1 MQLENFFNSISF
13 ISIKLLPLL
22 GIILLVYLIIMVKN
36 LIVTLKT
43 ANKTLEEVNI
53 QIRKLDVPLNT
64 VSEISKSIDSV
75 HELTKESVKSISV
88 NIYQALNTIKEQIQ
102 RILKK
107 ENNVENV
114 VNEMNQ
120 FVNKASNL
128 VNDLKNTP
136 ELIEKIDAGVETIKE
151 ISKKIANGIEDGVNN
166 ILENENVAKTIDTVS
181 DKVVEVLKDEKVQ
194 NGLKVTKKGILDVAT
209 KAYEGLKNIL
219 GDDEDQNN

>member
-64 VSEISKSIDSV
+64 VSEISKSIDNV

-114 VNEMNQ
+114 VNESIQ
-120 FVNKASNL
+120 
-128 VNDLKNTP
+128 
-136 ELIEKIDAGVETIKE
+136 E
-151 ISKKIANGIEDGVNN
+151 
-166 ILENENVAKTIDTVS
+166 EN
-181 DKVVEVLKDEKVQ
+181 
-194 NGLKVTKKGILDVAT
+194 
-209 KAYEGLKNIL
+209 
-219 GDDEDQNN
+219 

>member
-75 HELTKESVKSISV
+75 HELTKESV
-88 NIYQALNTIKEQIQ
+88 
-102 RILKK
+102 
-107 ENNVENV
+107 
-114 VNEMNQ
+114 
-120 FVNKASNL
+120 
-128 VNDLKNTP
+128 
-136 ELIEKIDAGVETIKE
+136 
-151 ISKKIANGIEDGVNN
+151 
-166 ILENENVAKTIDTVS
+166 
-181 DKVVEVLKDEKVQ
+181 
-194 NGLKVTKKGILDVAT
+194 
-209 KAYEGLKNIL
+209 
-219 GDDEDQNN
+219 

>member
-114 VNEMNQ
+114 VNESIQ
-120 FVNKASNL
+120 
-128 VNDLKNTP
+128 
-136 ELIEKIDAGVETIKE
+136 E
-151 ISKKIANGIEDGVNN
+151 
-166 ILENENVAKTIDTVS
+166 EN
-181 DKVVEVLKDEKVQ
+181 
-194 NGLKVTKKGILDVAT
+194 
-209 KAYEGLKNIL
+209 
-219 GDDEDQNN
+219 

>member
-22 GIILLVYLIIMVKN
+22 GIILLVYLSIMVKN

-114 VNEMNQ
+114 VNESIQ
-120 FVNKASNL
+120 
-128 VNDLKNTP
+128 
-136 ELIEKIDAGVETIKE
+136 
-151 ISKKIANGIEDGVNN
+151 EDN
-166 ILENENVAKTIDTVS
+166 
-181 DKVVEVLKDEKVQ
+181 
-194 NGLKVTKKGILDVAT
+194 
-209 KAYEGLKNIL
+209 
-219 GDDEDQNN
+219 

>member
-1 MQLENFFNSISF
+1 MQLDDFFNSISF

-36 LIVTLKT
+36 LIITLKT

-64 VSEISKSIDSV
+64 VSEISKSIDNV
-75 HELTKESVKSISV
+75 HELTKESIKSISV

-114 VNEMNQ
+114 VNESIQ
-120 FVNKASNL
+120 
-128 VNDLKNTP
+128 
-136 ELIEKIDAGVETIKE
+136 E
-151 ISKKIANGIEDGVNN
+151 
-166 ILENENVAKTIDTVS
+166 EN
-181 DKVVEVLKDEKVQ
+181 
-194 NGLKVTKKGILDVAT
+194 
-209 KAYEGLKNIL
+209 
-219 GDDEDQNN
+219 